1 MSVPRPNDYICPHPT
16 NQITELPWL
25 FSFFYLLSLCLSLS
39 VSLYILK
46 YKVPPTKTPRPFPSQ
61 LSRIL
66 QRCVPFC
73 YYLQV
78 LLSPFSQMRAI
89 GSPQCKI

>member
-1 MSVPRPNDYICPHPT
+1 MAPS
-16 NQITELPWL
+16 
-25 FSFFYLLSLCLSLS
+25 LSPVS
-39 VSLYILK
+39 VSLTLCFFVYLK
-46 YKVPPTKTPRPFPSQ
+46 VRSRWPLPPTKTPRPFPSQ

-89 GSPQCKI
+89 